1 MVMGTSVFRIRTA
14 VDFPPVLKSDHTM
27 RSCRAASLRAGT
39 SSSGSRAAWRPSG
52 TTNHAGSRPASFDWR
67 VRNLCRVADIN
78 RMHREAYLELA
89 ERFRRLKEGTTD
101 DLQRS
106 RFEEM
111 ETSYRLLAE
120 SERLLAETRTIKG

>member
-1 MVMGTSVFRIRTA
+1 
-14 VDFPPVLKSDHTM
+14 
-27 RSCRAASLRAGT
+27 
-39 SSSGSRAAWRPSG
+39 
-52 TTNHAGSRPASFDWR
+52 
-67 VRNLCRVADIN
+67 
-78 RMHREAYLELA
+78 MHREAYLELA

-120 SERLLAETRTIKG
+120 SERLLAETRTIKA